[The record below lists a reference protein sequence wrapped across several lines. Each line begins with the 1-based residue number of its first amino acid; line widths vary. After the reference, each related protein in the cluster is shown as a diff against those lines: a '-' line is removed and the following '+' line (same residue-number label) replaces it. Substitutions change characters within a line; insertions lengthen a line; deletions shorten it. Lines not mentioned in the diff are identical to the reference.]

1 MTMITEDILLY
12 LSGFAKT
19 WLQKSLLLSLVVEH
33 VFHSYFFF
41 FNRCRIAH
49 SRETLMSFS
58 PAINLLPNKMFF
70 ITSHNSLCMSV

>member
-41 FNRCRIAH
+41 LIA
-49 SRETLMSFS
+49 
-58 PAINLLPNKMFF
+58 AG
-70 ITSHNSLCMSV
+70 